1 MPNLSLRS
9 SAQMTFIRK
18 KGEYFYLVKNRKE
31 NSKVIQDVVCYL
43 GSKEDVFSLFESFK
57 KRLIK

>member
-1 MPNLSLRS
+1 V
-9 SAQMTFIRK
+9 TFIRK